1 MDKDRIVSMSLLLL
15 AAILAAMNPTFLR
28 LHVHVYPA
36 PPSDSRDAQLHTFA
50 LTLPPAPPRSGRL
63 IATDGSSRHTPSQ
76 GISPAPRGTGGL
88 SNCCEADRGGVMP
101 RTDVEGGECAT
112 HEAVANSSYVEQTV
126 RVEKRALEASGSAKN
141 NAIPQLHG
149 DASYAPDLQR
159 ADVAVQPGET
169 LAESDNV
176 VHPPRQKVPRRRFH
190 PHMSSGNA
198 GSSRAGSN
206 R

>member
-1 MDKDRIVSMSLLLL
+1 MSLLLL

-36 PPSDSRDAQLHTFA
+36 PPSDSRDAQLHTFD

-126 RVEKRALEASGSAKN
+126 RVEKRALEASGSAKKTQFLN
-141 NAIPQLHG
+141 YTETPAMPRTCSGQMSLYSRVRLSQNAMTWFARRDRKFL
-149 DASYAPDLQR
+149 
-159 ADVAVQPGET
+159 VVVFT
-169 LAESDNV
+169 LA
-176 VHPPRQKVPRRRFH
+176 
-190 PHMSSGNA
+190 
-198 GSSRAGSN
+198 
-206 R
+206 